1 VAAPKIT
8 ITCDCGESRKVA
20 YGDRYTCACGRAW
33 STAGVPE
40 ADYARIRDLDRRF
53 TRIGYVTA
61 ALFALLIL
69 FFILTHPEQLLFVA
83 PGTMMVWFGFV
94 RPRVRRR
101 HWLQVQE
108 LTRSWDLHPDPG
120 A

>member
-1 VAAPKIT
+1 MAAPKIT
-8 ITCDCGESRKVA
+8 ITCDCGESRKVD
-20 YGDRYTCACGRAW
+20 YGERYTCACGRSW
-33 STAGVPE
+33 STDGVPA
-40 ADYARIRDLDRRF
+40 ADYERIKALDQRY
-53 TRIGYVTA
+53 TRAGWLFA
-61 ALFALLIL
+61 ALFSLLIL
-69 FFILTHPEQLLFVA
+69 FFILTHPEQLLFAA

-108 LTRSWDLHPDPG
+108 LTRSWDLHPEGG